1 MTNIAV
7 IGLGVM
13 GLPMAK
19 NLVTKGHNVIGMDL
33 SAEACAAFG
42 GGIEPS
48 AEALKPAEIVV
59 TMLPEGAHVAK
70 AYEEVVL
77 PGAADALLIDSSTI
91 DVDTTRRLSSKA
103 NSRGLTMLDAPV
115 SGGPEAAGKGAL
127 SFMVGGPECGFAR
140 AQPILEDMGA
150 KIAYF
155 GPSGAGQAAKA
166 CHNMI
171 CGITAMAVT
180 EGFALADA
188 LGLDLDKFYQLCAGA
203 AAQSWT
209 LQNRC
214 PIPGVVPE
222 APASNGYAPGF
233 AARLMAKDLR
243 LAQAAAA
250 SSGQATPFGA
260 TAAETFTAFAESG
273 GGDLDFS
280 AIYRTLRPS
289 KTSA

>member
-1 MTNIAV
+1 
-7 IGLGVM
+7 
-13 GLPMAK
+13 
-19 NLVTKGHNVIGMDL
+19 MDL
-33 SAEACAAFG
+33 NAEARAALEG
-42 GGIEPS
+42 AMAPS
-48 AEALKPAEIVV
+48 ADALKPAEIVL
-59 TMLPEGAHVAK
+59 TMLPEGEHVRE

-77 PGAADALLIDSSTI
+77 PGAAGALLVDSSTI
-91 DVDTTRRLSSKA
+91 DVDTTRSLSA
-103 NSRGLTMLDAPV
+103 AAAARGLAMLDAPV
-115 SGGPEAAGKGAL
+115 SGGPEAAGKGTL
-127 SFMVGGPECGFAR
+127 SFMVGGSEEGFSR
-140 AQPILEDMGA
+140 AQPILADMGA

-171 CGITAMAVT
+171 CGITAMAVV

-188 LGLDLDKFYQLCAGA
+188 LGLDLARFHQLCAGA

-222 APASNGYAPGF
+222 APASNDYAPGF

-260 TAAETFTAFAESG
+260 AAAETFTEFAEQG
-273 GGDLDFS
+273 GGEFDFS

-289 KTSA
+289 KASE

>member
-1 MTNIAV
+1 MARVAV

-13 GLPMAK
+13 GLPMAT
-19 NLVTKGHNVIGMDL
+19 NLRDKGHDVIAMDV
-33 SAEACAAFG
+33 SAEARRAFAG
-42 GGIEPS
+42 AIAPS
-48 AEALKPAEIVV
+48 ADALKPAEIIV
-59 TMLPEGAHVAK
+59 TMLPEGAHVRG
-70 AYEEVVL
+70 AYDDVVL
-77 PGAADALLIDSSTI
+77 PGAAGALLIDSSTI
-91 DVDTTRRLSSKA
+91 DVDTTRSLSA
-103 NSRGLTMLDAPV
+103 AAAARGLAMVDAPV

-127 SFMVGGPECGFAR
+127 SLMVGGSEEAFAR
-140 AQPILEDMGA
+140 AQPILADMGA
-150 KIAYF
+150 KIAHF

-171 CGITAMAVT
+171 CGITAMAVV

-188 LGLDLDKFYQLCAGA
+188 LGLDLAQFHQLCAGA

-209 LQNRC
+209 LENRC
-214 PIPGVVPE
+214 PIPGVVPN

-260 TAAETFTAFAESG
+260 AAAKTFTEFAEDG
-273 GGDLDFS
+273 GGAFDFS

-289 KTSA
+289 NDRT